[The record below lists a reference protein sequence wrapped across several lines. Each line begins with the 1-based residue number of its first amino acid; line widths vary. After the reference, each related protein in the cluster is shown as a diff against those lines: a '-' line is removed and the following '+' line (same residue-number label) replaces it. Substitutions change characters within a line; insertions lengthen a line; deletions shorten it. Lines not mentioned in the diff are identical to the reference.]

1 MIRRIAT
8 LLKLDTLLARY
19 LRLDCERSIWVEEE
33 ELGTYRTIEHRRKK
47 YRVKIPERINKRV
60 TLRLSGIGRR
70 LGSKT
75 VDLLVFMFKI
85 GEFQLRVLRD
95 QRLTI
100 GYFNQGVFERMQV
113 IVPRKLGWDYSDR
126 G

>member
-1 MIRRIAT
+1 MIHRIAT
-8 LLKLDTLLARY
+8 LLKLDTLLGRY

-33 ELGTYRTIEHRRKK
+33 ELGTYRFIEHRRKR

-70 LGSKT
+70 LWSKT

-85 GEFQLRVLRD
+85 GEFQLRVSRD
-95 QRLTI
+95 QRLAI

-113 IVPRKLGWDYSDR
+113 IV
-126 G
+126 

>member
-1 MIRRIAT
+1 MIHRIAA
-8 LLKLDTLLARY
+8 LLKLDTLLGRY
-19 LRLDCERSIWVEEE
+19 LRLDCGRSIWVEEE
-33 ELGTYRTIEHRRKK
+33 ELGTYRFIEHRRKQ

-70 LGSKT
+70 LWSKT

-85 GEFQLRVLRD
+85 GEFQLRVSRD
-95 QRLTI
+95 QRLAI

-113 IVPRKLGWDYSDR
+113 IV
-126 G
+126 